1 MYDSRQFLQFMV
13 DRRLGFDP
21 GRNLLF
27 NPGRNLLFDSD
38 RNLLFDPERDLYF
51 GKVGPVFRGQAC
63 PTCRNLVHPLED
75 TCRHCGAHVVP
86 LRQVVPQK
94 MQYATQQRRKAR
106 VAEGAPQPMARQQ
119 VAARQVAPQQ
129 VQVVDEGAKQICP
142 NCSLKIPAD
151 AVYCP
156 RCRVKLDEWRKYIQ
170 DLRRWESEQA
180 RSVQQQSYGTDR
192 FYDVPSR
199 RRR

>member
-13 DRRLGFDP
+13 DRRLGFNSDRNLGFNP
-21 GRNLLF
+21 VRNLLF
-27 NPGRNLLFDSD
+27 NSE
-38 RNLLFDPERDLYF
+38 RNLLFDPERDIPF

-63 PTCRNLVHPLED
+63 PNCRNLVHPLEA
-75 TCRHCGAHVVP
+75 TCRHCGGHVVP
-86 LRQVVPQK
+86 LRTVVPEK
-94 MQYATQQRRKAR
+94 KYASPPQRQTQMKQRT
-106 VAEGAPQPMARQQ
+106 V
-119 VAARQVAPQQ
+119 PQQ

-156 RCRVKLDEWRKYIQ
+156 RCRVKLDEWRKYISE
-170 DLRRWESEQA
+170 LRRWEQEQA
-180 RSVQQQSYGTDR
+180 RVQQSQSFANDR

>member
-13 DRRLGFDP
+13 DRRLGFDHDRNLVFNP
-21 GRNLLF
+21 DRNLLF
-27 NPGRNLLFDSD
+27 NPERNLM
-38 RNLLFDPERDLYF
+38 FDPERDLLF

-63 PTCRNLVHPLED
+63 PNCRNLVHPLEE
-75 TCRHCGAHVVP
+75 TCRKCGTHVVP

-94 MQYATQQRRKAR
+94 KDYASQYRRKTR
-106 VAEGAPQPMARQQ
+106 VVEGAPQP
-119 VAARQVAPQQ
+119 VAPQPVARQQ

-142 NCSLKIPAD
+142 NCSLRIPAD

-156 RCRVKLDEWRKYIQ
+156 RCRVKLDEWRKYIE
-170 DLRRWESEQA
+170 DLRRWEAEQA
-180 RSVQQQSYGTDR
+180 RNLQQQQYGTDR

>member
-13 DRRLGFDP
+13 DRRLGFNFRRNLGFNSD
-21 GRNLLF
+21 RNLLF
-27 NPGRNLLFDSD
+27 NPERNLLFDC
-38 RNLLFDPERDLYF
+38 ERDIYF

-63 PTCRNLVHPLED
+63 PNCRNLVHPLED
-75 TCRHCGAHVVP
+75 TCRHCSGHVVP

-94 MQYATQQRRKAR
+94 KYATQPK
-106 VAEGAPQPMARQQ
+106 GKRQAKQ
-119 VAARQVAPQQ
+119 AARPKQVKQTSRKQRQVQQ
-129 VQVVDEGAKQICP
+129 VQEGAKQICP
-142 NCSLKIPAD
+142 NCSLKIPSD

-156 RCRVKLDEWRKYIQ
+156 RCRVKLDEWRKYIE
-170 DLRRWESEQA
+170 DLRRWEQEQA
-180 RSVQQQSYGTDR
+180 RTAQRQTYGTDR

>member
-13 DRRLGFDP
+13 DRRLGFNSD
-21 GRNLLF
+21 RNLMF
-27 NPGRNLLFDSD
+27 NADRALIFNSERNLLFDCD
-38 RNLLFDPERDLYF
+38 RALTF
-51 GKVGPVFRGQAC
+51 GKVSPVFRGQAC
-63 PTCRNLVHPLED
+63 PSCRNLVHPLEE
-75 TCRHCGAHVVP
+75 TCRNCGSHVVP
-86 LRQVVPQK
+86 LRRVVPEK
-94 MQYATQQRRKAR
+94 RKYATQPKRKTRVQEARQTRASQRR
-106 VAEGAPQPMARQQ
+106 APQR
-119 VAARQVAPQQ
+119 AAPAQ

-142 NCSLKIPAD
+142 NCSLRIPAD

-170 DLRRWESEQA
+170 DLRRWEAEQA
-180 RSVQQQSYGTDR
+180 RTSQHSYGTDR

>member
-13 DRRLGFDP
+13 DRRLLFDS
-21 GRNLLF
+21 GRNLMFNAERNLIF
-27 NPGRNLLFDSD
+27 NPERNLLFDA
-38 RNLLFDPERDLYF
+38 EREMYF

-63 PTCRNLVHPLED
+63 PNCRNLVHPLED
-75 TCRHCGAHVVP
+75 QCRHCGGHVVP
-86 LRQVVPQK
+86 LRQVVPTK
-94 MQYATQQRRKAR
+94 RRRTTHRPKRKAR
-106 VAEGAPQPMARQQ
+106 VQEGAPQPMVRREVRAQE
-119 VAARQVAPQQ
+119 VTPQQ
-129 VQVVDEGAKQICP
+129 VQVIDEGGKQVCP

-170 DLRRWESEQA
+170 DLRRWEAEQA
-180 RSVQQQSYGTDR
+180 RSAQGGSDR

>member
-21 GRNLLF
+21 DRNLGFNPERNLLF
-27 NPGRNLLFDSD
+27 NPERNLLFDC
-38 RNLLFDPERDLYF
+38 ERDLYF

-63 PTCRNLVHPLED
+63 PNCRNLVHPLED
-75 TCRHCGAHVVP
+75 TCRHCGGHVVP
-86 LRQVVPQK
+86 LRQVVPEK
-94 MQYATQQRRKAR
+94 MQYAVRPQRKVQTQQRPVTK
-106 VAEGAPQPMARQQ
+106 VSPK
-119 VAARQVAPQQ
+119 Q

-170 DLRRWESEQA
+170 ELRQWEQEQT
-180 RSVQQQSYGTDR
+180 RLSQSQSYGTDR

-199 RRR
+199 RR